1 MFQFVIFFFAALGE
15 FLINVFKFIINSA
28 LMELFNFLYTKLFL
42 YVQLINLNFFLFFAN
57 SRLENLPIGE
67 QQFFQEKVEKFKLL
81 SMEKKFNS
89 TNL

>member
-1 MFQFVIFFFAALGE
+1 
-15 FLINVFKFIINSA
+15 
-28 LMELFNFLYTKLFL
+28 MELFNFLYTKLFL
-42 YVQLINLNFFLFFAN
+42 YVQLINLNFFLFLAN

-67 QQFFQEKVEKFKLL
+67 LQFFQEKVEKFKLL